1 MQKKSSNRLLYKPSA
16 LKYDF
21 DGTSFNFE
29 NLKYEEYSSIVYKS
43 KEDLDFSK
51 YGVLKAKTKCGVE
64 DFYPNSNPDLPD
76 IKIMQDKIN
85 EFIQELAKENTDM
98 KDKPN
103 LPLISKIII

>member
-16 LKYDF
+16 LKYD
-21 DGTSFNFE
+21 FE

-43 KEDLDFSK
+43 KEDLDFTK
-51 YGVLKAKTKCGVE
+51 CGVLKAKTKCGVE

-76 IKIMQDKIN
+76 IKIMQDRIN